1 MNATIYT
8 IGHSNHSMEGF
19 LDLLTIYSITAVAD
33 VRSQPVSTYTPHFSR
48 ETLTTALAQ
57 QTISYVFLG
66 QQLGGRS
73 TNQACYKNGRLQYS
87 RLAREPS
94 FDSGISRV
102 KRGIE
107 QFRIA
112 LMCSEKDPLGCH
124 RALLVGRRLFS
135 DGINVQHILA
145 NSELEPHAALEMR
158 LLTHCKLP
166 EGDMFRDRNDCIADA
181 YQIQGNRVAH
191 ADEHQL
197 NELTRIE

>member
-8 IGHSNHSMEGF
+8 IGHSNHSLECF
-19 LDLLTIYSITAVAD
+19 LDLLTLYGITAVAD
-33 VRSQPVSTYTPHFSR
+33 VRSQPVSSYTPHFSR
-48 ETLTTALAQ
+48 DSLTTALTQ
-57 QTISYVFLG
+57 QSISYVFLG

-73 TNQACYKNGRLQYS
+73 TNRACYKNGRLQYT

-102 KRGIE
+102 KKGMT

-124 RALLVGRRLFS
+124 RALLVGRKLFS

-145 NSELEPHAALEMR
+145 NGDLEPHAALEMR

-181 YQIQGNRVAH
+181 YQIQGDRVAH